1 MRSFAKSILT
11 RLEVVRL
18 IDMRPRK
25 LGFDL
30 GDRGYAIL
38 RKPAHPVSQSSALRI
53 ILALLV
59 LSSVFSSAQTQSQSP
74 TGIEGV
80 ITVSPIRPGPIRA
93 GADIPNRGPF
103 ANTPFVVQSEKA
115 TVTSFTTDDQ
125 GRFRV
130 SLAPG
135 HYTVSPKEWN
145 GGPGHCG
152 PFDVDVVAGRIT
164 HVEWRCDS
172 GMR

>member
-1 MRSFAKSILT
+1 M
-11 RLEVVRL
+11 
-18 IDMRPRK
+18 
-25 LGFDL
+25 
-30 GDRGYAIL
+30 
-38 RKPAHPVSQSSALRI
+38 
-53 ILALLV
+53 
-59 LSSVFSSAQTQSQSP
+59 
-74 TGIEGV
+74 

-103 ANTPFVVQSEKA
+103 ANTTFVVQSEKA

-135 HYTVSPKEWN
+135 HYTVSPKQQ

-152 PFDVDVVAGRIT
+152 PFDVDVVPGKMT
-164 HVEWRCDS
+164 SVEWHCDS

>member
-1 MRSFAKSILT
+1 ML
-11 RLEVVRL
+11 L
-18 IDMRPRK
+18 RK
-25 LGFDL
+25 LRFHLVPQG
-30 GDRGYAIL
+30 GASS

-53 ILALLV
+53 ILALFV
-59 LSSVFSSAQTQSQSP
+59 LSSAQTQSQSP

-93 GADIPNRGPF
+93 GTDIPNRGPF
-103 ANTPFVVQSEKA
+103 ANTTFVVQSEKA
-115 TVTSFTTDDQ
+115 TVTLFTTDDQ

-135 HYTVSPKEWN
+135 HYTVSPKQQ

-152 PFDVDVVAGRIT
+152 PFDVDVVPGKMT
-164 HVEWRCDS
+164 
-172 GMR
+172 